1 MRLVHRQ
8 CIVAA
13 VVALRLFIPSGGS
26 TQVAKPADD
35 YLSGSL
41 LDLIWFHSQ
50 GFGELGRDTAAVA
63 PGREPIKLRIKDQ
76 SFEHGLGHHAPGE
89 ITVDLG
95 GQYLAFEADIGIQW
109 QTGNVGTVAFQVFVD
124 GEKRFDSG
132 TITEQD
138 AARPIH
144 VATQNAEELRLVVT
158 DAGDGIT
165 CDCANWCNA
174 RLIPDPSAKP
184 QPPEESVDVARFAAT
199 FTSDPNRMDGTHAG
213 RTEEFPAEDVYL
225 DIPDEGPMAWGGW
238 VISQYW
244 GRGSFGL
251 RWLERRLL
259 REVGLEF
266 SGGAPPPD
274 QVELQYWVGESTWQG
289 KWVRVQGPIVAE
301 GDRLIAR
308 LDLRAN
314 PDLRLGTRKI
324 RWITPAANEPRGVRK
339 LWALTRSRWDELGV
353 YVETDISSDGYAGW
367 VDIYNGAFLSQTLGG
382 GDVGLRPGAGRVRIR
397 YCRPTSWKAD
407 RTVLHFRLPGG
418 DCAVSVED
426 LLTHDCVYVPDLR
439 LFVSRE
445 PAKCTLAGYRK
456 AIAGRKTV
464 LHRVREM
471 PDQTFAQALAA
482 VHNPVQDNGPTM
494 LSLACDNHKTIV
506 QREGAVQFRSS
517 ADAPETY
524 PYTLTPRF
532 GSGRSEGF
540 ARRLDGGWL
549 PIVVNEVKEE
559 GVVYRQRT
567 FVAPWQGRDDRPLC
581 VVEFTVEN
589 TNDQPASAS
598 LALTPAGDAVEVRP
612 VSDGVAMQKQGRLL
626 AFVHAAD
633 VGALK
638 MAVTEGSGALAG
650 KLPARATARCFAYLP
665 SWEMQPDERASLAG
679 GDALLEAT
687 KAYWQR
693 VMGDTMQVEL
703 PDRLLANV
711 IRASQ
716 VHCLIAARSADD
728 GTTVAPWIAAA
739 TYGPLESESQ
749 AVILGMDLLGHRDF
763 ARRAH
768 DFFLRRYNPAG
779 YLTTGYTLMG
789 TGWHLWTLAEHYGL
803 TRDDEWLRAAAPT
816 VARTCEWIVKQRAK
830 TGGRIGD
837 ALDPPERGLVPPGVV
852 ADWNVYAYRFFMEG
866 HYYAGLSQAAK
877 ALAAIGYPRADRFLA
892 DANTFRLRL
901 GGAYTWAG
909 NTTPVVPLQDGTW
922 VPGSP
927 SMLYC
932 PGPVWDF
939 FPGEDWNR
947 SWAGDVE
954 TGPQHL
960 VPLGVLDA
968 DDQRVRWMTDHLEDY
983 WFLHSGMGDYPEDKS
998 QADWFNLG
1006 GFSKVQPYYT
1016 RMTDVYAARD
1026 EVKPFIRSYFNALPS
1041 LLNTENLSL
1050 WEHFHNQG
1058 AWNKT
1063 HETGWFLQQ
1072 TRTMLVTERREEL
1085 WLAPFVTSNWLQ
1097 DGMVVSVRNA
1107 PTHFGPVSYRIAS
1120 HVKEGYIEATIDP
1133 PTRPAPREVV
1143 IRLRHPEGKP
1153 MRRVTV
1159 NGERWTRFDA
1169 EREYARVGAGR
1180 EEVTVR
1186 AEYR

>member
-1 MRLVHRQ
+1 MRSGYGRHVA
-8 CIVAA
+8 VAA
-13 VVALRLFIPSGGS
+13 IALPLAIPSGGL
-26 TQVAKPADD
+26 TQVARATGN

-41 LDLIWFHSQ
+41 FDLIWFHSQ

-63 PGREPIKLRIKDQ
+63 PGREPIKLRVKDQ
-76 SFEHGLGHHAPGE
+76 EFEHGLGHHAPGE
-89 ITVDLG
+89 IILDLG
-95 GQYLAFEADIGIQW
+95 GQYVAFEAEIGIQW
-109 QTGNVGTVAFQVFVD
+109 QTGNVGTVVFQVFVD

-132 TITEQD
+132 IITEQD
-138 AARPIH
+138 AARP
-144 VATQNAEELRLVVT
+144 VQVDTKGAEELRLVVT

-165 CDCANWCNA
+165 CDCANWCDA

-184 QPPEESVDVARFAAT
+184 RRPEESVDVGQFAVI

-225 DIPDEGPMAWGGW
+225 DIPETPMARGGW
-238 VISQYW
+238 LVSQYW

-251 RWLERRLL
+251 RWFERRLL
-259 REVGLEF
+259 REAGLEF
-266 SGGAPPPD
+266 SGGAPPAD
-274 QVELQYWVGESTWQG
+274 RVELQYWVGESTWQG
-289 KWVRVQGPIVAE
+289 KWVRVQGPIVSE
-301 GDRLIAR
+301 GDRLTAQ

-324 RWITPAANEPRGVRK
+324 RWITPAANQPRGLRGF
-339 LWALTRSRWDELGV
+339 WAFTRSRWDELEV
-353 YVETDISSDGYAGW
+353 TVETDPSTAGHSGS
-367 VDIYNGAFLSQTLGG
+367 VDIYNGAFLSQTPGSG
-382 GDVGLRPGAGRVRIR
+382 TVSLRLSGPDRVRIR
-397 YCRPTSWKAD
+397 YCRPTTWKAD
-407 RTVLHFRLPGG
+407 RTVLRLCVPAGR
-418 DCAVSVED
+418 CAVSVED
-426 LLTHDCVYVPDLR
+426 LLAHDCVYVPDLG
-439 LFVSRE
+439 LLVSRE
-445 PAKCTLAGYRK
+445 PAKYTLAEYRK
-456 AIAGRKTV
+456 TLAGRKTV
-464 LHRVREM
+464 LERVRAM

-482 VHNPVQDNGPTM
+482 VHNPVQDNGPMM
-494 LSLACDNHKTIV
+494 LSLACDKHKTIV

-524 PYTLTPRF
+524 PYTLTPCF
-532 GSGRSEGF
+532 GTGKNEGLS
-540 ARRLDGGWL
+540 RHLEGGWL
-549 PIVVNEVKEE
+549 PIVVDEVKEG

-567 FVAPWQGRDDRPLC
+567 FVAPWQGRDDRPLG
-581 VVEFTVEN
+581 VVEFTLDN
-589 TNDQPASAS
+589 ANDKPAPASLS
-598 LALTPAGDAVEVRP
+598 LALAGDAVEVRSVP
-612 VSDGVAMQKQGRLL
+612 EGAVAQKAGRLL
-626 AFVHAAD
+626 AFVQAAD

-638 MAVTEGSGALAG
+638 MAVTEGSIAVTGE
-650 KLPARATARCFAYLP
+650 LPARATARCFVHVP
-665 SWEMQPDERASLAG
+665 SWEMGPDDRASLAG

-687 KAYWQR
+687 RAYWQR
-693 VMGDTMQVEL
+693 VMGDAMRVEL
-703 PDRLLANV
+703 PDPLLVNV

-728 GTTVAPWIAAA
+728 GATVAPWIAAA

-749 AVILGMDLLGHRDF
+749 SVIFGMDLTGHPDF

-768 DFFLRRYNPAG
+768 DFFLRRYSPAG

-803 TRDDEWLRAAAPT
+803 TRDDDWLRAATPT
-816 VARTCEWIVKQRAK
+816 VARACEWIVKQREK

-837 ALDPPERGLVPPGVV
+837 TLDLPERGLVPPGVV

-866 HYYAGLSQAAK
+866 HYYAGLSQSAK
-877 ALAAIGYPRADRFLA
+877 ALAAIGYPGAGRFIA
-892 DANTFRLRL
+892 DADAFRLRL
-901 GGAYTWAG
+901 GGLYTWAS
-909 NTTPVVPLQDGTW
+909 NYYTPVVPLQDGTW

-954 TGPQHL
+954 IGPHHL
-960 VPLGVLDA
+960 VPLGALDA
-968 DDQRVRWMTDHLEDY
+968 DDQHVGWMADTLEDR
-983 WFLHSGMGDYPEDKS
+983 WFLHSGMGDYPEEKN

-1006 GFSKVQPYYT
+1006 GFAKVQPYYT
-1016 RMTDVYAARD
+1016 RITDVYAARD
-1026 EVKPFIRSYFNALPS
+1026 EVKPFIRSYLNALPS

-1072 TRTMLVTERREEL
+1072 SRTMLVTERGEEL

-1107 PTHFGPVSYRIAS
+1107 PTHFGPVSYRIMS
-1120 HVKEGYIEATIDP
+1120 HVRDGYIEATIDR
-1133 PTRPAPREVV
+1133 PTRNAPREVV
-1143 IRLRHPEGKP
+1143 IRLRHPDGKP
-1153 MRRVTV
+1153 MRHVTV
-1159 NGERWTRFDA
+1159 NGERCTRFDA
-1169 EREYARVGAGR
+1169 EREYVRVGTGSG
-1180 EEVTVR
+1180 EVTVR
-1186 AEYR
+1186 VEY